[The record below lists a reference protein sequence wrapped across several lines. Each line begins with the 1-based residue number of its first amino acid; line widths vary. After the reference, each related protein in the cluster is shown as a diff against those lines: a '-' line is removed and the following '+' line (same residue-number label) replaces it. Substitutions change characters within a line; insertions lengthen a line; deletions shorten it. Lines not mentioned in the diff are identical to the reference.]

1 MRAFPLYSPSILHPN
16 LPLVDLID
24 DFLDACPIQNLLEA
38 LWRAVNWDIII
49 HVSFLH
55 KCGQLVRCKAFTVVV
70 IAFFPNI
77 SSFVVGY
84 LSWSLFSK
92 DWLPF
97 VQYSWGGWVPTFH
110 NAFPRMLNSSETTI
124 SLLLSFLVLDS
135 LIPKLNKPWDH
146 PWVSMSS
153 GTAHG
158 PTHLLGLLNITYILS
173 PKKKKSNWP
182 IL

>member
-1 MRAFPLYSPSILHPN
+1 MRAFPLYSPSIIHPN

-49 HVSFLH
+49 HVSFPH

-70 IAFFPNI
+70 VAFFLDI

-84 LSWSLFSK
+84 LSWNLFSK

-97 VQYSWGGWVPTFH
+97 VQHSWDGWVPTFH
-110 NAFPRMLNSSETTI
+110 NAFPRCFPEEARLLENYHQFTI
-124 SLLLSFLVLDS
+124 IFPCPRLVD
-135 LIPKLNKPWDH
+135 PK
-146 PWVSMSS
+146 
-153 GTAHG
+153 T
-158 PTHLLGLLNITYILS
+158 
-173 PKKKKSNWP
+173 
-182 IL
+182 